1 MISGLSFDTGLQWH
15 IATKLSNSVICVC
28 TDPIANVNLGGA
40 SEGATRLSLAH
51 QNPRV
56 KGYANRR
63 RSTSLETKLHGDTR
77 SQHGW
82 AQTQWDISKIVIA
95 CRYPQKRWNMR
106 FVTNCMGTPDHSTVG
121 HKPTKWSE
129 HASIHKRRSTR
140 LVTKLNGD
148 ARSGQRPQN
157 KHATRIESK
166 HKGTPTKWS

>member
-1 MISGLSFDTGLQWH
+1 MAHRNKTI
-15 IATKLSNSVICVC
+15 KLSDLRLHRSNSQCELRGRLRRRNPAL
-28 TDPIANVNLGGA
+28 TRA
-40 SEGATRLSLAH
+40 SESKSQRLCQQTQERA
-51 QNPRV
+51 
-56 KGYANRR
+56 
-63 RSTSLETKLHGDTR
+63 KLHGDTR

-95 CRYPQKRWNMR
+95 CLYPQKRWNMR

-121 HKPTKWSE
+121 HKHNGTPTKWSE

-157 KHATRIESK
+157 KHATRIERK